1 MKKQTLGMMISS
13 LRKEKG
19 MTQLEL
25 AEKMGV
31 TDKAVS
37 KWERDLS
44 FPDINSIPKLAEVFE
59 ISVDELMQ
67 VKTVTK
73 ENMNKNKINEIVD
86 TVLKGVG
93 IAMGIAVTVL
103 SVLGEL
109 EANTAFVI
117 LGIGLASIS
126 ISQLKDKQEET

>member
-13 LRKEKG
+13 LRKERG
-19 MTQLEL
+19 MTQAEL

-59 ISVDELMQ
+59 VSVDELMQ
-67 VKTVTK
+67 VKTETK
-73 ENMNKNKINEIVD
+73 ENMSKNKMDEIVD

-93 IAMGIAVTVL
+93 AAMGIAVTVL

-109 EANTAFVI
+109 EANTAFI
-117 LGIGLASIS
+117 MLGIGLAGIS

>member
-1 MKKQTLGMMISS
+1 MKKQTLGMMIST

-44 FPDINSIPKLAEVFE
+44 FPDISSIPKLAEIFE
-59 ISVDELMQ
+59 VSVDELMQ
-67 VKTVTK
+67 VKTETK
-73 ENMNKNKINEIVD
+73 ENIGKNKVDVIVD
-86 TVLKGVG
+86 TALKGVG
-93 IAMGIAVTVL
+93 VAMGIAVTVL

-109 EANTAFVI
+109 ETNSAFVM
-117 LGIGLASIS
+117 LGIGLASVS
-126 ISQLKDKQEET
+126 VSLLKDKQVDK